1 MCRAHLVAKYIPK
14 SQRLIL
20 EKTYE
25 LAKFESIQTLLIVV
39 AKGP

>member
-1 MCRAHLVAKYIPK
+1 MCRTHLVAKDIPK
-14 SQRLIL
+14 SQKLIL
-20 EKTYE
+20 EKSYA

>member
-1 MCRAHLVAKYIPK
+1 MSRAHLVPKDIPK
-14 SQRLIL
+14 SQKLIL
-20 EKTYE
+20 EKMYA